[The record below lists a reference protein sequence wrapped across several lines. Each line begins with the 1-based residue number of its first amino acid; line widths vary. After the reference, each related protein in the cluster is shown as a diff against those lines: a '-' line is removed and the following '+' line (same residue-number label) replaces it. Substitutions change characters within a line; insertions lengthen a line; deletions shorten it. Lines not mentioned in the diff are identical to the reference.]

1 MQGGGTLL
9 GLEVLDREVE
19 RGGRDLDGRAR
30 RLQRHH
36 LAGSGVWGGLA
47 LSPPLGPLG
56 FNSPNI
62 AQRHALH
69 VERTAETAFMLSDR
83 V

>member
-1 MQGGGTLL
+1 VVKFVPGRKRVQGGGTLL

-36 LAGSGVWGGLA
+36 LVYRGTSLKR
-47 LSPPLGPLG
+47 
-56 FNSPNI
+56 N
-62 AQRHALH
+62 RHPTRSSIGA
-69 VERTAETAFMLSDR
+69 
-83 V
+83 

>member
-1 MQGGGTLL
+1 MDTRNFILNN
-9 GLEVLDREVE
+9 RI
-19 RGGRDLDGRAR
+19 
-30 RLQRHH
+30 
-36 LAGSGVWGGLA
+36 
-47 LSPPLGPLG
+47 LSPLIESTVRRYFNETSDSSEVQVKEVHTLRNRTPSGPLG

-69 VERTAETAFMLSDR
+69 VERTAKKAFMLSDR